1 MANVWLAMKIVL
13 KELRTIRRFIHFYLL
28 KQELQLI
35 KHVQRK
41 LNTKH
46 TRYKSTVDE
55 RYSLE
60 HVTYMQLLLKTIWTW
75 HMATMFKELVLRFL
89 FTKLDAQKLR
99 KTFSMELVGR
109 NLLLK
114 SR

>member
-13 KELRTIRRFIHFYLL
+13 KELRTSQRFIHFYLL

-46 TRYKSTVDE
+46 TRYKSRVDD
-55 RYSLE
+55 
-60 HVTYMQLLLKTIWTW
+60 K
-75 HMATMFKELVLRFL
+75 
-89 FTKLDAQKLR
+89 
-99 KTFSMELVGR
+99 
-109 NLLLK
+109 
-114 SR
+114 